1 VLDRVGG
8 AASYNITACHLQP
21 FLKSK
26 LIWVYHWLQPLTL
39 HVEIPGASKFR
50 LNCAPIHP
58 LVFSFDTAPEFMDQN
73 PFLQEQ
79 VRQSFVDNPEPR
91 CPSLLILDVSGSMS
105 GEPIRQLQ
113 AGVEVYRDSL
123 YSDALA
129 RKRVEIAILNFGGRV
144 ELVSA
149 FCTVDNF
156 IVPTLEVSGDTPMG
170 QAVVEGLDILESQKT
185 VYKQHGIS
193 YFRPWVFLITD
204 GAPTDAHTHFWTE
217 AKQRIRE
224 GESARKFSFFAVGV
238 EGADMN
244 RLAELCVREALKL
257 KGLEFRKMFEWLSAS
272 QQAVSSSNLGE
283 TVKLPAPTGW
293 TEV

>member
-1 VLDRVGG
+1 
-8 AASYNITACHLQP
+8 
-21 FLKSK
+21 
-26 LIWVYHWLQPLTL
+26 
-39 HVEIPGASKFR
+39 
-50 LNCAPIHP
+50 
-58 LVFSFDTAPEFMDQN
+58 MDQN
-73 PFLQEQ
+73 PFLQDQ
-79 VRQSFVDNPEPR
+79 ARQSFVDNPEPR

-105 GEPIRQLQ
+105 GSPIQQLQ
-113 AGVEVYRDSL
+113 SGVEAYRDSL

-156 IVPTLEVSGDTPMG
+156 VVPTLEASGDTPMG
-170 QAVVEGLDILESQKT
+170 QAVVEGLDLLNSQKA

-204 GAPTDAHTHFWTE
+204 GGPTDVQSHFWTE
-217 AKQRIRE
+217 AKQRVRE
-224 GESARKFSFFAVGV
+224 GESGRAFSFFAVGV

-244 RLAELCVREALKL
+244 RLSELCVREPLKL

-272 QQAVSSSNLGE
+272 QQAVSRSSVGE
-283 TVKLPAPTGW
+283 TVKLPPPTGW